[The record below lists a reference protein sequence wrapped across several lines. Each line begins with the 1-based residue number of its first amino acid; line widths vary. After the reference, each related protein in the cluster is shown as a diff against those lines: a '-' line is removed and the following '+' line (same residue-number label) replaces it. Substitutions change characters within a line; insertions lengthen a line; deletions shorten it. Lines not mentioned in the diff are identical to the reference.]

1 MRLSPRQRTAAAIAA
16 ATILNLPFGTL
27 YAFSVFLRQLEAQLG
42 VGRTETSFVF
52 GLATIVLTV
61 GMNLAPRLYRAL
73 PPAALALGCG
83 ACSVAGLLLAATASS
98 LAQFALGYGVLYA
111 LGAGVAFTLCQQGV
125 NQTVKDK
132 SGLANGFVVSLYP
145 LGAMIGAPLFGWT
158 VEAHGL
164 TTLLFALA
172 ATVAGASA
180 ISAAML
186 RIAAIR
192 MHDALAP
199 AAKTED
205 AQWPL
210 FLRLAAVFFLAAS
223 AGLMVM
229 SQAAGIV
236 KAYGGASALALG
248 ATTFIAG
255 AVAAA
260 RIGGGWLVDHF
271 SVPRVALGAHLWS
284 LAGAIALTAW
294 PAPLITLPA
303 LAMIG
308 MGYGFV
314 SGLTAAAIAQY
325 WPKNAYGR
333 VASLLY
339 VAWCAAALSLP
350 VLAGWLFDRT
360 GGYGSAVLIAAGI
373 NGLGAFVASGLP
385 ARARSA

>member
-1 MRLSPRQRTAAAIAA
+1 VACASALS
-16 ATILNLPFGTL
+16 
-27 YAFSVFLRQLEAQLG
+27 
-42 VGRTETSFVF
+42 
-52 GLATIVLTV
+52 
-61 GMNLAPRLYRAL
+61 
-73 PPAALALGCG
+73 AAL
-83 ACSVAGLLLAATASS
+83 
-98 LAQFALGYGVLYA
+98 
-111 LGAGVAFTLCQQGV
+111 
-125 NQTVKDK
+125 
-132 SGLANGFVVSLYP
+132 
-145 LGAMIGAPLFGWT
+145 
-158 VEAHGL
+158 
-164 TTLLFALA
+164 
-172 ATVAGASA
+172 
-180 ISAAML
+180 L
-186 RIAAIR
+186 RIAGIR

-199 AAKTED
+199 APKPED

-210 FLRLAAVFFLAAS
+210 FLRLATVFFLAAS

-284 LAGAIALTAW
+284 LAGAIALTFW
-294 PAPLITLPA
+294 PAPLVTLPA

-308 MGYGFV
+308 MGYGLV
-314 SGLTAAAIAQY
+314 SGLTAAAIARY

-373 NGLGAFVASGLP
+373 NLLGAFVASGLP
-385 ARARSA
+385 ARASSA